1 MHKISNMEIPNDK
14 KKHFVAGFAIS
25 AIVSLFFGYIVGI
38 SAAVGAGFVKE
49 AYDYTTK
56 RGTPEWLD
64 LAFTAGGALVFTV
77 VSVLSSLLFRV
88 F

>member
-14 KKHFVAGFAIS
+14 KKHFVAGFAI
-25 AIVSLFFGYIVGI
+25 VSLFFGYIVGL

>member
-1 MHKISNMEIPNDK
+1 MEIPSDK
-14 KKHFVAGFAIS
+14 KKHLAAGFAIS
-25 AIVSLFFGYIVGI
+25 AVVSLFFGYIVGL

-49 AYDYTTK
+49 VYDCATK
-56 RGTPEWLD
+56 NGKPEALD
-64 LAFTAGGALVFTV
+64 LVFTFAGALLFIL